1 MVFFGCSVV
10 LRPWL
15 VSAVMSAASVSSPA
29 WAAADAVAHAFN
41 GFSVGVTENP
51 FLFYS
56 AFCLAVVAVFGR

>member
-1 MVFFGCSVV
+1 
-10 LRPWL
+10 
-15 VSAVMSAASVSSPA
+15 MSAAPVSSPA
-29 WAAADAVAHAFN
+29 WAAADAVAHALN